1 MAPERSQVFPAALQP
16 GTEVGRWRV
25 LGTLGVGGYGAVY
38 RVEPLEG
45 AGRSFALK
53 LSLHPDPARALR
65 EMSLLLD
72 RAWHP
77 QVVRVHATGRW
88 PDPIDG
94 LPYFV
99 MDLVEGVALHT
110 WAETRNPTFRQ
121 LAMVGG
127 SVAMTLDVLHAR
139 GVLHR
144 DLKPE
149 HILVREPGHVPVL
162 IDFGA
167 GDQAGATTLTTTTLP
182 PGTLHL
188 RSPEAIRFQQLHWR
202 QPEVRYPCT
211 EADDLYALGVC
222 LYRAATGHYPYSPE
236 LTPDLLTVA
245 ITQRLPPSPRTINP
259 QVPVP
264 LATAILRLLEKEPE
278 RRPRTGVQ
286 AHAELVEGL
295 LSDGAAF
302 DARLFDELPGEAP
315 GRIRRPEW
323 PSQPYRTAETE
334 PVALLPLMRPAGWFQ
349 PLGGTGLISL
359 LLCLMLLVAGPGT
372 WEVLSGAWT
381 RHTTPGVLPNASAP
395 SGHKLAGPPERLHSA
410 PVAAPLT
417 PGPPLATVA
426 PVATP
431 PEERSPVTSRPTVS
445 APVATPQ
452 KPSRPLKAVMASVC
466 MGMACASNAPM
477 VDRPTPPSEDCPAE
491 ALAAMKELY
500 ISGRLLDGAL
510 DPKGKWGN
518 VTVREGRGSVYMWGK
533 GKVREGDVVTG
544 QFYVGSKRVYGRF
557 TQLKQKRTGNIYP
570 VCLEFW
576 TQSWTKDGEVYIE
589 DATGLPRLRGGD
601 EDTAVVLNQVTVKSV
616 IRYDEQ

>member
-1 MAPERSQVFPAALQP
+1 
-16 GTEVGRWRV
+16 
-25 LGTLGVGGYGAVY
+25 GGYGAVY

-45 AGRSFALK
+45 SGRSFALK

-99 MDLVEGVALHT
+99 MDHVEGMALHT
-110 WAETRNPTFRQ
+110 WAEIRNPTFRQ

-202 QPEVRYPCT
+202 QPELRYPYT

-222 LYRAATGHYPYSPE
+222 LYRAATGHYPFSPE

-245 ITQRLPPSPRTINP
+245 VTQRLPPSPRTINP

-302 DARLFDELPGEAP
+302 EARLFDEIPGEEP
-315 GRIRRPEW
+315 GRIRRPDW
-323 PSQPYRTAETE
+323 PSQPYRTAE
-334 PVALLPLMRPAGWFQ
+334 PVALLPLIRPASWLQ
-349 PLGGTGLISL
+349 SQGGTGLISL
-359 LLCLMLLVAGPGT
+359 MVCLMLLVAGSGT

-381 RHTTPGVLPNASAP
+381 RNTTPGVLPNPSAS
-395 SGHKLAGPPERLHSA
+395 SGHKLASPPERSHSV

-417 PGPPLATVA
+417 TGPPPATVA

-431 PEERSPVTSRPTVS
+431 PKERSPVTSRPTVS
-445 APVATPQ
+445 APVATPP

-466 MGMACASNAPM
+466 MGMACASNPPM
-477 VDRPTPPSEDCPAE
+477 MDRPDPPFENCPE
-491 ALAAMKELY
+491 ASVAAMKELGVY
-500 ISGRLLDGAL
+500 GTLLDGMF
-510 DPKGKWGN
+510 DRKGPRNGN
-518 VTVREGRGSVYMWGK
+518 VTVREGRISIWVYGNN
-533 GKVREGDVVTG
+533 GVRDGDTLTG
-544 QFYVGSKRVYGRF
+544 ELYIGAERVYGHF
-557 TQLKQKRTGNIYP
+557 TQLRQKKTGETFPI
-570 VCLEFW
+570 CFEFW
-576 TQSWTKDGEVYIE
+576 TQNERLK
-589 DATGLPRLRGGD
+589 GLPRLNSSADDNAVLSNQIEVKTVPRHY
-601 EDTAVVLNQVTVKSV
+601 ED
-616 IRYDEQ
+616 

>member
-99 MDLVEGVALHT
+99 MDCVEGVALHT
-110 WAETRNPTFRQ
+110 WAEVSNPTFRQ

-202 QPEVRYPCT
+202 QPEVRYPYT

-222 LYRAATGHYPYSPE
+222 LYRAATGHYPFSPE

-245 ITQRLPPSPRTINP
+245 ITQRLPPSPRAINP
-259 QVPVP
+259 QVPAP
-264 LATAILRLLEKEPE
+264 FATAILRLLEKEPE

-302 DARLFDELPGEAP
+302 EARLFDEVPGEVP

-334 PVALLPLMRPAGWFQ
+334 PVALLPLMRPASWLQ
-349 PLGGTGLISL
+349 SQGGAGLINL
-359 LLCLMLLVAGPGT
+359 MVCLMLLVTGSGT
-372 WEVLSGAWT
+372 WEVLSRAWT
-381 RHTTPGVLPNASAP
+381 RNTTPGVLTNASAS
-395 SGHKLAGPPERLHSA
+395 SGHKLASPPERSHSV

-417 PGPPLATVA
+417 TGPPLATVA

-431 PEERSPVTSRPTVS
+431 LEERSPVTSKHVVS
-445 APVATPQ
+445 SPVAPPL

-466 MGMACASNAPM
+466 MGMACASNPPLM
-477 VDRPTPPSEDCPAE
+477 SRPTPPSEDCPAE
-491 ALAAMKELY
+491 SVESMKRL
-500 ISGRLLDGAL
+500 GVAGALLDGL
-510 DPKGKWGN
+510 FDRKVMRGN
-518 VTVREGRGSVYMWGK
+518 VTVREGRGSLWVYGLK
-533 GKVREGDVVTG
+533 GVRDGDTLTG
-544 QFYVGSKRVYGRF
+544 EFYVGSERVYGRF
-557 TQLKQKRTGNIYP
+557 TQLRQKKTGETHP
-570 VCLEFW
+570 VCFEFW
-576 TQSWTKDGEVYIE
+576 TVNDRQ
-589 DATGLPRLRGGD
+589 TGLPRLSGGN
-601 EDTAVVLNQVTVKSV
+601 EDTAVLFNKIQIRSV
-616 IRYDEQ
+616 IRYDEN